1 MLERIRLHGFLL
13 LFIIFN
19 LSSVNLKALY
29 MPVNIVICMLERIR
43 LHAFLLFFFY
53 LSSVNL
59 KALYMPVN
67 IVICM
72 LERIR
77 LHAFL
82 LFLLSF
88 FISALYIWRQFICQI
103 INSVYKES
111 MHLFI
116 NIVCSRCL
124 SINLNAK
131 WAVRWHHCSH
141 RQCMLTGLCYDSPW
155 QQVNWRQN
163 LNGRKYIN
171 PCLCRQWTFIF
182 KNNSDSCRK
191 RAWKRCQ

>member
-1 MLERIRLHGFLL
+1 
-13 LFIIFN
+13 
-19 LSSVNLKALY
+19 

-88 FISALYIWRQFICQI
+88 FISALYI
-103 INSVYKES
+103 
-111 MHLFI
+111 
-116 NIVCSRCL
+116 
-124 SINLNAK
+124 
-131 WAVRWHHCSH
+131 
-141 RQCMLTGLCYDSPW
+141 
-155 QQVNWRQN
+155 
-163 LNGRKYIN
+163 
-171 PCLCRQWTFIF
+171 
-182 KNNSDSCRK
+182 
-191 RAWKRCQ
+191 